1 VDGPQP
7 TEFGY
12 GARPVSRSRRIVV
25 VGAVTATVVSGLVA
39 GVVLAGGSDG
49 DGSDGDDEVRTVQP
63 GAPGEDGRE
72 LTDDELAAL
81 DTPGHTAAD
90 TAFMQDMLAHHQQA
104 LDMAA
109 LVAER
114 TERDDLP
121 LLAERITVSQEAE
134 IEQIEEWLTARGEEV
149 PDAAAHEH
157 DEAVPGMATLE
168 QLAQL
173 EEAQGAAFDRLF
185 LDLMIAHHQGALA
198 MVDEL
203 YRAGGGLEPAAD
215 GLAREVEATQD
226 IEILRMQELLA
237 SIE

>member
-1 VDGPQP
+1 
-7 TEFGY
+7 
-12 GARPVSRSRRIVV
+12 VSRSRRIVV
-25 VGAVTATVVSGLVA
+25 AVAVTATVVSGLAA
-39 GVVLAGGSDG
+39 GVVIAGGSDG
-49 DGSDGDDEVRTVQP
+49 DADDGGGVRTVQP

-72 LTDDELAAL
+72 LSDDELAAL
-81 DTPGHTAAD
+81 DAPQHAAAD
-90 TAFMQDMLAHHQQA
+90 TAFMQAMLAHHQQA

-114 TERDDLP
+114 SPRDDLP

-134 IEQIEEWLTARGEEV
+134 IEQIEEWLTARSEEV
-149 PDAAAHEH
+149 PDEAGHEH
-157 DEAVPGMATLE
+157 DDPVPGMATPE

-173 EEAQGAAFDRLF
+173 EAAQGAAFDRLF

-215 GLAREVEATQD
+215 ALAREVEASQG
-226 IEILRMQELLA
+226 IEILRMQELLD
-237 SIE
+237 SLG

>member
-1 VDGPQP
+1 VTGV
-7 TEFGY
+7 GY

-25 VGAVTATVVSGLVA
+25 VVAVTATVVSGLVA

-49 DGSDGDDEVRTVQP
+49 DGGDGRGDEVRTVQP
-63 GAPGEDGRE
+63 GAPGEGGRE
-72 LTDDELAAL
+72 LTDEEVAAL
-81 DTPGHTAAD
+81 DAPGHTAAD
-90 TAFMQDMLAHHQQA
+90 TVFMEDMLAHHQQA

-134 IEQIEEWLTARGEEV
+134 IEQIEEWLTARGEDV
-149 PDAAAHEH
+149 PDATGHEQH
-157 DEAVPGMATLE
+157 EAVPGMATPE

-173 EEAQGAAFDRLF
+173 EGAQGAAFDRLF
-185 LDLMIAHHQGALA
+185 LDLMIAHHRGALA

-215 GLAREVEATQD
+215 GLAREVEATQN
-226 IEILRMQELLA
+226 IEILRMQELLT